1 MASPVL
7 KAKGS
12 AWCEQILLFPAR
24 PRVSYL
30 SLAFPRGS
38 PPFYTVICHISK
50 HLNTLAMRWQVG
62 AVVSAATGLTFGAR
76 EPGGIG
82 GRSQDCP
89 CPSPQPPCTSP
100 SLLLGFKGETPP
112 PKQDTSDFTLTWTS
126 TTPGGPQGQVRVWGA
141 LHPACVSQV
150 KRASGPNSRRVLR

>member
-89 CPSPQPPCTSP
+89 CPSPQPSLPAPRPPYCLASKERHLLPNRTLPTLLSPGLPRPQEGLRAKSESGAPCTQP
-100 SLLLGFKGETPP
+100 
-112 PKQDTSDFTLTWTS
+112 
-126 TTPGGPQGQVRVWGA
+126 
-141 LHPACVSQV
+141 VSV
-150 KRASGPNSRRVLR
+150 K